1 MVQVGASAT
10 TGCGCARL
18 AAIGPQGDP
27 AAVTSAL
34 TASGRSAGAP
44 GLDQVGPLYGRSAVG
59 VGAVLDGDDFD
70 LDAGLDDLVDDPV
83 VTSAGTVFAL
93 ELEA

>member
-1 MVQVGASAT
+1 MANVD
-10 TGCGCARL
+10 RL
-18 AAIGPQGDP
+18 HE
-27 AAVTSAL
+27 
-34 TASGRSAGAP
+34 
-44 GLDQVGPLYGRSAVG
+44 LDQARPLYGRSAVG
-59 VGAVLDGDDFD
+59 VGAVLNGDDFD